1 MTALLE
7 TTNNWSINV
16 DNGVLNGVVYI
27 DLKKVFETIDHA
39 ILLRKLANYGLD
51 LGSLRFFA
59 SYLGNRSQK
68 FYVNGVLSSASELRC
83 GVPQGSILGP
93 LFFLIYINDLPNCLN
108 SACAKMFADDTTIT
122 ISGSSLADLEQET
135 NLELLNLHCWLK
147 ANKLSLNVA
156 KTEFTVIGSRQ
167 KLLAE
172 GHNEIDIKLEDQVN
186 SNVDHAKS
194 LGLIIDNRLSFDYCS
209 LVWDGLSDQL
219 SDKLQKLQ
227 NRAARVILK
236 ANYGTSSSLLLD
248 ILKWDKLVIRRKKHK
263 AIMMFKSLNEQ
274 APVYLQNLF
283 HERSTDYDLRN
294 SFHKLTL
301 PRPRT
306 NYLKRSFSYSGALL
320 WNSLPENVREIKSV
334 RKFKEQIN
342 HLFESSDSHS
352 AVL

>member
-1 MTALLE
+1 M
-7 TTNNWSINV
+7 
-16 DNGVLNGVVYI
+16 
-27 DLKKVFETIDHA
+27 
-39 ILLRKLANYGLD
+39 
-51 LGSLRFFA
+51 
-59 SYLGNRSQK
+59 
-68 FYVNGVLSSASELRC
+68 
-83 GVPQGSILGP
+83 
-93 LFFLIYINDLPNCLN
+93 
-108 SACAKMFADDTTIT
+108 
-122 ISGSSLADLEQET
+122 
-135 NLELLNLHCWLK
+135 
-147 ANKLSLNVA
+147 
-156 KTEFTVIGSRQ
+156 VIGSRQ
-167 KLLAE
+167 TLIKE
-172 GHNEIDIKLEDQVN
+172 SHNEINIKLEDQVT
-186 SNVDHAKS
+186 SKVDHAKS
-194 LGLIIDNRLSFDYCS
+194 LGLIIDNRRSWPNHVNELRKKVTSDIGALRRIRPLISQSTAVLVFNSLIPHFDYCS
-209 LVWDGLSDQL
+209 LVWDCLSDQL
-219 SDKLQKLQ
+219 SYKLQKLQ

-342 HLFESSDSHS
+342 HLSESSDSHS

>member
-1 MTALLE
+1 MRFIFPRLYS
-7 TTNNWSINV
+7 NSGYNC
-16 DNGVLNGVVYI
+16 
-27 DLKKVFETIDHA
+27 VF
-39 ILLRKLANYGLD
+39 G
-51 LGSLRFFA
+51 
-59 SYLGNRSQK
+59 
-68 FYVNGVLSSASELRC
+68 
-83 GVPQGSILGP
+83 
-93 LFFLIYINDLPNCLN
+93 
-108 SACAKMFADDTTIT
+108 
-122 ISGSSLADLEQET
+122 LADLEQET

-194 LGLIIDNRLSFDYCS
+194 LGLIIDNRLSLDYCS

-227 NRAARVILK
+227 NGAARVILK

-263 AIMMFKSLNEQ
+263 AIMMFKSLNAQ

-301 PRPRT
+301 PRPHT

-320 WNSLPENVREIKSV
+320 WNSLPENVREIKPV
-334 RKFKEQIN
+334 RKFKEQIK
-342 HLFESSDSHS
+342 HVFESSHSLGSLEKQYVDSF
-352 AVL
+352 